1 MASHGLRWLA
11 HVSILCM
18 LRLTAFE
25 KEGRMLHEISPP
37 LLPFSRSYRSVA
49 LSVARWGRYS
59 QKLAPIKAKY
69 PEFSQ
74 KMSPRFYD
82 SARFFSEE
90 MLFGR

>member
-1 MASHGLRWLA
+1 
-11 HVSILCM
+11 M
-18 LRLTAFE
+18 LV
-25 KEGRMLHEISPP
+25 
-37 LLPFSRSYRSVA
+37 SRSFSE
-49 LSVARWGRYS
+49 
-59 QKLAPIKAKY
+59 QLAPIKAKY